1 MKNLSKYDNDLAVPT
16 KEKVILAMVKIVQA
30 TLPAS
35 AWDSATMQQS
45 IVVDGISADETKQ
58 RIEAAPVSSMQD
70 AYYEAGVWLRSQ
82 AANFLTFT
90 CDTIPTDDINILVSI
105 QEAAI

>member
-1 MKNLSKYDNDLAVPT
+1 MKNLSKYDSDLAVPT

-45 IVVDGISADETKQ
+45 IVVD
-58 RIEAAPVSSMQD
+58 
-70 AYYEAGVWLRSQ
+70 
-82 AANFLTFT
+82 
-90 CDTIPTDDINILVSI
+90 
-105 QEAAI
+105 

>member
-16 KEKVILAMVKIVQA
+16 KEKVILAMVRIVQA

-58 RIEAAPVSSMQD
+58 RIESAPVSSMQD

-82 AANFLTFT
+82 AANLLTFT
-90 CDTIPTDDINILVSI
+90 CDKIPTGDINILVSI
-105 QEAAI
+105 QEASV

>member
-16 KEKVILAMVKIVQA
+16 KEKVVLAMVKIAQA
-30 TLPAS
+30 
-35 AWDSATMQQS
+35 
-45 IVVDGISADETKQ
+45 E
-58 RIEAAPVSSMQD
+58 
-70 AYYEAGVWLRSQ
+70 
-82 AANFLTFT
+82 NFLTFT